1 MHVLYMYVIDN
12 ILILYMCVHI
22 YIYLRPK
29 EELNKLAGKKTEGLN
44 RQAHIFKNLFIQK

>member
-22 YIYLRPK
+22 YIYLRQK
-29 EELNKLAGKKTEGLN
+29 EELNKLAGKKTEDLIDK
-44 RQAHIFKNLFIQK
+44 HIFKNLFI